1 MPKPLTERE
10 LLEIQIKTYDFYA
23 GLIDRAVGG
32 ATAAKMPKWDE
43 ERAREYQRLA
53 AELRARLAELDERQA
68 IPSPRPSRRGRNRA
82 LSRRKGLPRN
92 SAAACVAC
100 RRRPAPWHPVFG
112 PGED

>member
-1 MPKPLTERE
+1 VPKPLTERE

-43 ERAREYQRLA
+43 ERAGEYQRLA

-68 IPSPRPSRRGRNRA
+68 NAPADDPV
-82 LSRRKGLPRN
+82 
-92 SAAACVAC
+92 AAAVTPGPESSTVSTQG
-100 RRRPAPWHPVFG
+100 PAP
-112 PGED
+112 E